1 MDDGR
6 RERMEILKKRMD
18 NKDVKIN
25 PMEMLRLNENQ
36 RNEFQK
42 IQKKYRE
49 FFNNF
54 KNSLKKKHLEL
65 AKKLGAE
72 NTFIYSSNQEQFLQ
86 DVSKKYGLFDA
97 AIVFAPVDQ
106 VTDTAIKSIKKG
118 GLVVIATVGKI
129 PNFLA
134 FEEKTIR
141 GTLIGSRKDMEDVI
155 KISDENKLEVI
166 TETFPLEQVNQA
178 LIKLKNSEMDARAVL
193 IP

>member
-1 MDDGR
+1 MKKSIVLTLLIVFSFFSQNIFSQDRKKMDDGR

-65 AKKLGAE
+65 ELEKMNDNFNQAKID
-72 NTFIYSSNQEQFLQ
+72 N
-86 DVSKKYGLFDA
+86 LFDEISKIEA
-97 AIVFAPVDQ
+97 DIKKMTFKKDN
-106 VTDTAIKSIKKG
+106 DIKSILSKDQIVMFERLTKRRE
-118 GLVVIATVGKI
+118 IIGKR
-129 PNFLA
+129 N
-134 FEEKTIR
+134 
-141 GTLIGSRKDMEDVI
+141 
-155 KISDENKLEVI
+155 
-166 TETFPLEQVNQA
+166 
-178 LIKLKNSEMDARAVL
+178 
-193 IP
+193 

>member
-6 RERMEILKKRMD
+6 RERMEILKKRMY

-65 AKKLGAE
+65 ELEKMNDNFNQAKID
-72 NTFIYSSNQEQFLQ
+72 N
-86 DVSKKYGLFDA
+86 LFDEISKIEA
-97 AIVFAPVDQ
+97 DIKKMTFKKDN
-106 VTDTAIKSIKKG
+106 DIKSILSKDQIAIFERLSKRKKM
-118 GLVVIATVGKI
+118 IGKR
-129 PNFLA
+129 N
-134 FEEKTIR
+134 
-141 GTLIGSRKDMEDVI
+141 
-155 KISDENKLEVI
+155 
-166 TETFPLEQVNQA
+166 
-178 LIKLKNSEMDARAVL
+178 
-193 IP
+193 

>member
-6 RERMEILKKRMD
+6 RERMEILKKRMEILKKRMD

-65 AKKLGAE
+65 ELEKMNDNFNQAKID
-72 NTFIYSSNQEQFLQ
+72 N
-86 DVSKKYGLFDA
+86 LFDEISKIEA
-97 AIVFAPVDQ
+97 DIKKMTFKKNND
-106 VTDTAIKSIKKG
+106 IKSILSKDQIVMFDRLTKRRE
-118 GLVVIATVGKI
+118 IIGKR
-129 PNFLA
+129 N
-134 FEEKTIR
+134 
-141 GTLIGSRKDMEDVI
+141 
-155 KISDENKLEVI
+155 
-166 TETFPLEQVNQA
+166 
-178 LIKLKNSEMDARAVL
+178 
-193 IP
+193 